1 MSIFLVAKV
10 RNTFY
15 FLAYVSSFVLYNRS
29 STNPFRGIF
38 LEQNYRTQIDFVVD
52 L

>member
-15 FLAYVSSFVLYNRS
+15 FLAYVSSLPYNRS

-38 LEQNYRTQIDFVVD
+38 LEQNYCTLIDFIVD